1 MRPPFAA
8 GHVVAMTPPPTTRH
22 GTPVPLALHD
32 LDDIE
37 TVIDAVAGSP
47 WYVQSAIAGLLTLGI
62 GGLLIATAPAA
73 TRRRTDRALESPL
86 TALLYGCP
94 LVSGVIGLALLI
106 AMTITERFLVVLAV
120 VASLLV
126 AGVVSV
132 PGYLAIGR
140 LVADDWLPAL
150 GVAVAVSTAVGAV
163 PTLGTLAGFLISSF
177 GVGTVVMGL
186 VHGRGSAT

>member
-1 MRPPFAA
+1 MRPPFASSRA
-8 GHVVAMTPPPTTRH
+8 VAMTPPSIANH
-22 GTPVPLALHD
+22 ESSVPLALHD

-62 GGLLIATAPAA
+62 GGLLIVTVPAG
-73 TRRRTDRALESPL
+73 TRRRTDRALEVPL
-86 TALLYGCP
+86 TAFLYGCP
-94 LVSGVIGLALLI
+94 LLSGVIGLSLLI
-106 AMTITERFLVVLAV
+106 AMTVTERTLVVLAV
-120 VASLLV
+120 VTSLLV
-126 AGVVSV
+126 AVVVSV

-150 GVAVAVSTAVGAV
+150 GVAVAVSAAVGAV

-177 GVGTVVMGL
+177 GIGTVVMGL
-186 VHGRGSAT
+186 VHGRDSAT